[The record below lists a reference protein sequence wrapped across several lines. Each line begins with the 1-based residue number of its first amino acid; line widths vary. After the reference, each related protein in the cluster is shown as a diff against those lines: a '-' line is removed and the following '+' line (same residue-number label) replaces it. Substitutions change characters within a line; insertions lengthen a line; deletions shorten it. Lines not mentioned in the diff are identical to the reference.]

1 MPSVSGV
8 YTHSKADC
16 KLRPAIL
23 LRRRRRQKEVHMTE
37 MKRKPLLIP
46 IDHGYGNVKTPNFI
60 FPAGITEYKDEP
72 AMATDTLCWAGRW
85 YAIGDTHKEFIA
97 DKTADEDYLK
107 LTMAAIAKEL
117 NRRGLTEASVWLAVG
132 LPLTWV
138 GQQKDSF
145 IRYLTQVRNL
155 EFRFNGKDYAVEVVG
170 VEMYA
175 QGFAAV
181 ADRLKEFSGV
191 NMLCDIGNGTMN
203 IMYINNGR
211 PISGQCYTEKFG
223 THQCMLKAREELM
236 RSLHLKVDDS
246 IIEQV
251 LRTGACDVDE
261 SVVKIIRDTATDYV
275 AGIMRSLREHE
286 YNPMLMKLWFMG
298 GGACLI
304 QHFGQVDPQRV
315 IILDDIKATAK
326 GYQRLAAKAL
336 RKRGVDCEE

>member
-1 MPSVSGV
+1 MIE
-8 YTHSKADC
+8 
-16 KLRPAIL
+16 L
-23 LRRRRRQKEVHMTE
+23 
-37 MKRKPLLIP
+37 KRKPILIP

-60 FPAGITEYKDEP
+60 FPTGITEYKEEP
-72 AMATDTLCWAGRW
+72 AMSMDTLRWAGRW

-117 NRRGLTEASVWLAVG
+117 NLRGLTEAPVYLAVG

-155 EFRFNGKDYAVEVVG
+155 EYTFNRKDYDVEIVG
-170 VEMYA
+170 VEMFA

-181 ADRLKEFSGV
+181 ADRLKEFTGA

-223 THQCMLKAREELM
+223 THQCMLAAREALM
-236 RSLHLKVDDS
+236 RTLHLKVDDS

-251 LRTGACDVDE
+251 LRTGTSDVDE
-261 SVVKIIRDTATDYV
+261 KVVSIIRDTATAYV

-304 QHFGQVDPQRV
+304 RNFGSPDPDRI

-326 GYQRLAAKAL
+326 GYQRLAVKAL
-336 RKRGVDCEE
+336 RKRGVPFEE

>member
-1 MPSVSGV
+1 
-8 YTHSKADC
+8 
-16 KLRPAIL
+16 
-23 LRRRRRQKEVHMTE
+23 MTE
-37 MKRKPLLIP
+37 MKRNPILIA
-46 IDHGYGNVKTPNFI
+46 IDHGYGNVKTPNYI
-60 FPAGITEYKDEP
+60 FPTGITEYKDEP
-72 AMATDTLCWAGRW
+72 AMATDTLRWAGCW
-85 YAIGDTHKEFIA
+85 YAIGDAHKEFIA

-117 NRRGLTEASVWLAVG
+117 LRRGVTQAPVYLAVG

-155 EFRFNGKDYAVEVVG
+155 EYTFNGRDFAVEIVG

-181 ADRLKEFSGV
+181 ADRLKEFASV

-223 THQCMLKAREELM
+223 THQCMLAAREALM
-236 RSLHLKVDDS
+236 RTLHLKVDDS

-251 LRTGACDVDE
+251 LRTGASDVDE
-261 SVVKIIRDTATDYV
+261 KVVSIIRDTASDYV
-275 AGIMRSLREHE
+275 TGIMRSLREHE
-286 YNPMLMKLWFMG
+286 YNSMLMKLWFMG

-315 IILDDIKATAK
+315 VILDDIKATAK
-326 GYQRLAAKAL
+326 GYQRLATKAL
-336 RKRGVDCEE
+336 RKRGVIFEE

>member
-1 MPSVSGV
+1 
-8 YTHSKADC
+8 
-16 KLRPAIL
+16 
-23 LRRRRRQKEVHMTE
+23 
-37 MKRKPLLIP
+37 
-46 IDHGYGNVKTPNFI
+46 
-60 FPAGITEYKDEP
+60 
-72 AMATDTLCWAGRW
+72 
-85 YAIGDTHKEFIA
+85 
-97 DKTADEDYLK
+97 
-107 LTMAAIAKEL
+107 MAAIAKEL
-117 NRRGLTEASVWLAVG
+117 NQRGLTEASVWLAVG

-145 IRYLTQVRNL
+145 VRYLTQVRNL

-223 THQCMLKAREELM
+223 THQCMLAAREALM
-236 RSLHLKVDDS
+236 RTLHLKVDDS

-251 LRTGACDVDE
+251 LRTGASDVDE
-261 SVVKIIRDTATDYV
+261 KVVSIIRDTATDYV

-304 QHFGQVDPQRV
+304 RHFGPLDTNRI

-326 GYQRLAAKAL
+326 GYQRLAVKAL
-336 RKRGVDCEE
+336 RKRGVPFEE

>member
-1 MPSVSGV
+1 M
-8 YTHSKADC
+8 AE
-16 KLRPAIL
+16 LN
-23 LRRRRRQKEVHMTE
+23 
-37 MKRKPLLIP
+37 RKPILVA

-60 FPAGITEYKDEP
+60 FPTGITAYSDEP

-85 YAIGDTHKEFIA
+85 YAIGDAHKEFIA
-97 DKTADEDYLK
+97 DKTTDEDYLK
-107 LTMAAIAKEL
+107 LTMVAIAKEL
-117 NRRGLTEASVWLAVG
+117 NKRGLMEASVWLAVG

-155 EFRFNGKDYAVEVVG
+155 EFRFNGKEYSVEIVG

-203 IMYINNGR
+203 IMYINDGR
-211 PISGQCYTEKFG
+211 PICNRCYTEKFG
-223 THQCMLKAREELM
+223 THQCMLSAREALM
-236 RSLHLKVDDS
+236 RSLHVKVDDS

-251 LRTGACDVDE
+251 LRTSGADVDE
-261 SVVKIIRDTATDYV
+261 KVVTIIRGTATDYV

-304 QHFGQVDPQRV
+304 RHFGQVDPQRV
-315 IILDDIKATAK
+315 IILDDIHATAK

-336 RKRGVDCEE
+336 RKRGVDFEE

>member
-1 MPSVSGV
+1 MPELKRS
-8 YTHSKADC
+8 
-16 KLRPAIL
+16 LIL
-23 LRRRRRQKEVHMTE
+23 MA
-37 MKRKPLLIP
+37 

-60 FPAGITEYKDEP
+60 FPTGITEYKNEP
-72 AMATDTLCWAGRW
+72 AMAADTLYWAGRW

-107 LTMAAIAKEL
+107 LTMVAIAKEL
-117 NRRGLTEASVWLAVG
+117 NRRGLMEASVWLAVG

-138 GQQKDSF
+138 GEQKESF
-145 IRYLTQVRNL
+145 IRYLTRVRNL
-155 EFRFNGKDYAVEVVG
+155 EFRFNGRDYSVEIAG

-181 ADRLKEFSGV
+181 ADRLKEFNGV

-223 THQCMLKAREELM
+223 THQCMLAAREALM
-236 RSLHLKVDDS
+236 RSLHVKVDDS

-251 LRTGACDVDE
+251 LRTGTCEVDK

-286 YNPMLMKLWFMG
+286 YNPLLMKLWFMG

-304 QHFGQVDPQRV
+304 QHFGLVDPQRV

-336 RKRGVDCEE
+336 RKRGVDFEE

>member
-1 MPSVSGV
+1 MTQAPV
-8 YTHSKADC
+8 Y
-16 KLRPAIL
+16 
-23 LRRRRRQKEVHMTE
+23 
-37 MKRKPLLIP
+37 
-46 IDHGYGNVKTPNFI
+46 
-60 FPAGITEYKDEP
+60 
-72 AMATDTLCWAGRW
+72 
-85 YAIGDTHKEFIA
+85 
-97 DKTADEDYLK
+97 
-107 LTMAAIAKEL
+107 
-117 NRRGLTEASVWLAVG
+117 LAVG

-155 EFRFNGKDYAVEVVG
+155 EYTFNGRDFAVEIVG

-223 THQCMLKAREELM
+223 THQCMLAAREALM
-236 RSLHLKVDDS
+236 RTLHLKVDDS

-251 LRTGACDVDE
+251 LRTGVSDVDE
-261 SVVKIIRDTATDYV
+261 KVVAIIRDTASDYV
-275 AGIMRSLREHE
+275 TGIMRSLREHE
-286 YNPMLMKLWFMG
+286 YNPMLMKLWLMG

-304 QHFGQVDPQRV
+304 QHFGQIDPQRMV
-315 IILDDIKATAK
+315 ILDDIKATAK
-326 GYQRLAAKAL
+326 GYQRLTAKAL
-336 RKRGVDCEE
+336 RKRGVVFEE